1 MLKKKLSPEEL
12 AKAREEAERKAR
24 RGEIE
29 PTHDF
34 TFILIG
40 HFSGL
45 HKLAILEFIFE
56 DPTILDELDHLCK
69 SEVAKKLLFYF
80 QPDEGVTA
88 PTHAITHD
96 EEGVILPYKDRP
108 RMISRKIIVF
118 IIILL

>member
-56 DPTILDELDHLCK
+56 DPTILDELDHLYK
-69 SEVAKKLLFYF
+69 SDVARKLLFYF
-80 QPDEGVTA
+80 QPEDGATT
-88 PTHAITHD
+88 PSPAITHD
-96 EEGVILPYKDRP
+96 EEGNIIPYKDRP
-108 RMISRKIIVF
+108 RKTYKNWEF
-118 IIILL
+118 